1 MNHSQPAIPFFLLTV
16 GLNVVSAHYSAHATQ
31 MGGERAVVKTVS
43 ALNDSP
49 ALSPRSLESS
59 PYTIAD
65 LAPLPVLLVEQQARQ
80 WESAVQMNQPLNI
93 GVARQIP
100 NPSISFNQLNWTKTD
115 HNSRVAFLTLKSA
128 QAKALRLNI
137 VLESLS
143 NTPSQHDEVLLR
155 FKGSDGRSFESS
167 GRSFAQQFGDWTP
180 IVAGDV
186 MTLEIEIPASIQPEQ
201 LRFYL
206 PVLSHL
212 FVSPIDS
219 NEEINQ
225 ITKGKM
231 NPSCEQD
238 VACNTD
244 QTPGFAN
251 IRDAVARM
259 VFTDKGYSYLCTGT
273 LLNNGNTPKR
283 HLFWTAAH
291 CISRNDVAKN
301 LQTYW
306 FYEASA
312 CQSRAINPHF
322 VALDG
327 GARLLYTNLKRDT
340 SLLELK
346 KAPPSGAFYAG
357 WTSDA
362 ILEENNPVLGIHH
375 PKGMLK
381 KYAQGYLSRL
391 FTHVNDKQWFYGV
404 IWDKG
409 QIDFGSSGSG
419 LFTRDGQGNYLLR
432 GGLYAAKFPQCSVS
446 ADSEVFYSRFSDVY
460 PMIKQ
465 YLLPSFTP

>member
-16 GLNVVSAHYSAHATQ
+16 GLNVVLADYSAHASQ
-31 MGGERAVVKTVS
+31 MAGERAVVKTVS
-43 ALNDSP
+43 TLNHSP
-49 ALSPRSLESS
+49 SLSPRSLESS

-65 LAPLPVLLVEQQARQ
+65 LAPLPILSGQQQARQ
-80 WESAVQMNQPLNI
+80 WESAAQMNQPLNI

-100 NPSISFNQLNWTKTD
+100 NPSIGLNQLSWTTT
-115 HNSRVAFLTLKSA
+115 HQNSRVAFLTIKSA

-137 VLESLS
+137 ILESAS
-143 NTPSQHDEVLLR
+143 YSPSQLNAVLLR
-155 FKGSDGRSFESS
+155 FKGSDGQSFEST
-167 GRSFAQQFGDWTP
+167 GRRFAQQFGDWTP
-180 IVAGDV
+180 IVSGEV
-186 MTLEIEIPASIQPEQ
+186 MTLEIEIPQSIHPDQFG
-201 LRFYL
+201 LYL

-212 FVSPIDS
+212 FVSPTDS
-219 NEEINQ
+219 DEEINQ

-231 NPSCEQD
+231 TPSCEQD
-238 VACNTD
+238 VACFTE
-244 QTPGFAN
+244 QSSGFEDVRN
-251 IRDAVARM
+251 AVARM

-306 FYEASA
+306 FYEANA

-327 GARLLYTNLKRDT
+327 GARLLYTNSKRDT

-346 KAPPSGAFYAG
+346 KAPPAGAFYAG

-419 LFTRDGQGNYLLR
+419 LFTRDSQGNYLLR

-465 YLLPSFTP
+465 YLLPSSTP